1 MGPRKRTRSNPSS
14 QNDPDLAPSAPSS
27 SSQSTGVASPP
38 PNTPSSPGML
48 PTEPDQP
55 NTSATTP
62 FHNGKK
68 VRKARSWYGSWPRV
82 SKSSASTRVAR
93 ENIMGSTQRSEAVAN
108 FSRFETNKE
117 DCLTDPDR
125 QATRTLPAISETN
138 SEAQQNAA
146 GSSATQPESI
156 DAADGSGDIET
167 TSEPVTS
174 TISSNESAPQAPIYP
189 TSWLSWLSR
198 PTSQGQIEPAKD
210 GTGNRQ
216 DSPETTEPIQRQN
229 PQAQSP
235 PETPTPAKQTE
246 NPITAKQTSSWFSFW
261 YTSEDPSTAHD
272 GTGKR
277 ISNNEAIVEE
287 PETKED
293 EDTVMQD
300 ASAPSAMAQAP
311 APAPPVTEPSA
322 GSTWA
327 FWSRDAAPRKAIGD
341 APSTEQGELAVMGD
355 GSETSPRKSS
365 VEVTEESGNKKSSPS
380 KPYEERQTKTIPVK
394 KDKRG
399 QLQSM
404 EAIVPPV
411 ARPNTPKSDAII
423 KNQSSKTT
431 TSIQKTL
438 PPNLLL
444 PSFRSTYRMK
454 ENHSIIK
461 QITQL
466 LLRTQQPPANHVF
479 LSKETPP
486 VRKAIAIGVHGLF
499 PASYLRPMIG
509 QPTGTSI
516 KFANHCAE
524 AIRRWAESRSLGDCE
539 IEKVALEGEGKIA
552 DRVDNLWKLLLNWVE
567 HIKNADLI
575 MLACHSQGVPVGI
588 MLLAKLIDLGVITSS
603 RIGVCAMAGVSLGP
617 FPDYKS
623 GMGILMGSAAEL
635 WQFADPESEI
645 STRYEHALKTVID
658 YGARITYVG
667 SIDDQLVPLQS
678 ALHGPVCHPY
688 IYRAVFIDGRIHA
701 PDFIAHLVGFALKL
715 RNLGL
720 SDHGLIREL
729 SVPLAGSLYS
739 GEGHSRL
746 YDDGQVYDLAISH
759 ALETTNVSRVP
770 CEIQKH
776 QGLSNPNPYIL
787 PWIMRGL
794 LEEDLVKTELSH
806 ETAELLKQFDDWT
819 PTTKALKDVK
829 YRLEATTR
837 RPSTQLTV
845 HADRRP
851 PTTPGEQVAAGLSAL
866 RHPPRR
872 SALDRGAL
880 CKWSATWILAA
891 SRRPRNARIA
901 STHHA
906 RDQGSCAQGQ
916 RDDTRLARA
925 VIAMALLDPTFFFG
939 VIVVLYLSSFVLFAV
954 LRIVTGISIQ
964 RVGYFSLRR
973 LAYAPRDGVKLEIR
987 GLGLHLHRPTF
998 SQPTWLSIVVS
1009 ELAVTVDIKELEGQ
1023 KSNVFTSTEGDGENV
1038 ACESERVGRLKA
1050 APEKALPRR
1059 ANFDASRS
1067 ATWKQLTKIKERL
1080 KKLHRNVRWLRMV
1093 DVVATD
1099 STVHVVDVGKV
1110 QCGSFTVALDTRR
1123 RLVDR
1128 ARFFFQ
1134 SKAEKRLQKQPA
1146 EWIVTLKSILFTAK
1160 GGEPIEILDSATLNV
1175 HGFLY
1180 DNMDGLRDAT
1190 VALKLGRVH
1199 VPYDDVQVC
1208 LESSNKLRRR
1218 HGSFSI
1224 QTDPIHIS
1232 VDNIIREI
1240 DEPGST
1246 DSDLVQAVSDS
1257 KEFVSSIL
1265 RGIKEVQFAVSF
1277 VSLTKKVQTVRS
1289 AGSPLLLNASMK
1301 EVGVDLHRLDPKSPA
1316 HRMYFPSDA
1325 IAHEALAA
1333 ALSISVGLDDG
1344 HGKPERIVYVPM
1356 ATTTVKTTLPSKTVE
1371 LSEVRS
1377 AEERNANILF
1387 ANSVVTSPC
1396 VDLDPKR
1403 LPVLLAL
1410 LQPKPKPPK
1419 VRSQQRHRLISR
1431 LLPKANIK
1439 FSMHE
1444 PVLRIALPPV
1454 QKTDDPDDYDL
1465 IISSI
1470 SSVSLDLESFHSAVE
1485 DVHYS
1490 LASSMRV
1497 QTHHLYY
1504 RTTQGSRFDLVDTD
1518 SFDLKVQLSAAPDV
1532 HVVAN
1537 GHLQTFAIR
1546 MTRPEITEGIRRIIR
1561 QLKLKVEPDKRA
1573 TSKTPR
1579 PQNILRALPQWFLHF
1594 SVQVDDFSAEITGV
1608 DDDFPGTTRGVVL
1621 QVDTWTA
1628 EYRAQRMD
1636 HVRQR
1641 PLSRRRAASRSLV
1654 PDPEILN
1661 SVSTPSSP
1669 RKRLQHEGDGRRIA
1683 IHIRGLEAF
1692 VIEAPDKWEV
1702 EPFIHM
1708 PRFEVAFSTHSD
1720 AHSPILHV
1728 HSHLRTL
1735 LIQYSLFRQYSVG
1748 ISIMVLR
1755 RAFAKDS
1762 QHSTPSSPQ
1771 SPATMLSPESPWSSS
1786 VGADKLS
1793 QELMTVDCKAALIQ
1807 IKAEMPADP
1816 PLMLQ
1821 IYGMEAGRQR
1831 WLTPYFG
1838 AKLIRLHAGAP
1849 RMQGVWARIAS
1860 IKSLRLDYRQ
1870 SRKKT
1875 SNGIF
1880 QDDKLVDVVAAAVRL
1895 AVPHELI
1902 INKISDNIINVL
1914 KATQQLH
1921 HRFKT
1926 GTNEY
1931 ILEKSPEKPK
1941 IVPKLSL
1948 RARNLMFELEDGA
1961 FEWKLGMIYRA
1972 GRVEQQQRIAREDA
1986 FRVKVKKIQDEEMKR
2001 DPNRFRNRSAMAR
2014 GRGAN
2019 ASPWGRSKSED
2030 RLTQHNRDDRSRSE
2044 APRSRNPRYDPEA
2057 VRDMTGSAH
2066 ITIQEARTKLH
2077 EHNAQSWKKRIDHHF
2092 ANARQG
2098 IQELRS
2104 LFWGSNHVP
2113 DDLEDTER
2121 ILEVPQRPALMA
2133 TIIHE
2138 LHVLIDKPSFPLQ
2151 QLPEFLY
2158 QVGKEIPKDMKYS
2171 LLIPMNIQITMGE
2184 AKVALRDYPLPLL
2197 HVPALRPG
2205 QSSKLPALSLKTD
2218 FVIAEEFRGHESS
2231 RRIKVQ
2237 ITPPS
2242 NLEPG
2247 MPNGSFAID
2256 VRRTI
2261 GPVKSYSDMYVDL
2274 NTANPTRITWG
2285 PSYQP
2290 AIQDMMMVI
2299 ESFTKPQLD
2308 PSERV
2313 GFWDKIRLNFHSRVR
2328 VAWRE
2333 GGDVHLALKGSR
2345 DPYAVVGNGAGF
2357 LMCWRNNVKWN
2368 VHTED
2373 DPKRFMTVDS
2383 GEYVLAVPDFSHHAR
2398 EEARSRHESESIASD
2413 SSYKDGIAFKK
2424 VIMKLSGN
2432 VQWMA
2437 GLVFERAIHN
2447 GDRDFSFKPHYD
2459 VILKAPIY
2467 AKSNNMAIPYDAFR
2481 GFRSQHIHLSIAVR
2495 APIDRDWTSPELQ
2508 PPTRSYNTV
2517 HLTPRFFTHFFAWW
2531 SLFSGPMSLPIRQG
2545 ALWPGREKT
2554 SKKFGRHLGTI
2565 KYNLLLAPLFL
2576 SHIYKHKDAENY
2588 SENDVSA
2595 TGIKVRFDSFMLDIH
2610 QRREEFNTRD
2620 VGIKTAKTNSRTTGM
2635 KIHAAQLDLLSADV
2649 RAVSASI
2656 RGTTTEAVK
2665 RNSLSTLLSQQD
2677 LDDPADLSHFTI
2689 PDRDFSWIDM
2699 DDFVELDWILPSE
2712 PNPDTKILPLAYSP
2726 RVTYFRQTDIGGTID
2741 GDPDRT
2747 SPFGN
2752 EPTHFCIMRQDDDP
2766 RRVQSILIQSRLDQL
2781 SSQIA
2786 SNIENVSDAK
2796 LRMSR
2801 DPDARAEYESLN
2813 KHTNVLRDKHSFME
2827 TMLDQMA
2834 YKITTSGQE
2843 VPPQGSKEPGRSSE
2857 DSSETGVSGINVPSG
2872 AEFASDFKNRFVV
2885 HNMQLKWNNLLRNII
2900 LRYSHQVSQ
2909 RRGFV
2914 YYLSR
2919 PAVKFILDIVEE
2931 QTKAKQNSK
2940 TKAPSAAPNPP
2951 RATKPDGQVD
2961 ETYDDIEYRIKQ
2973 ILKDGRK
2980 YVNAD
2985 KSGASEAA
2993 TNANMEDIIGG
3004 IAEDFAPQSSFHV
3017 RLIAPQIQLQSDKNK
3032 KHVILVTAKGME
3044 FKVVEVMEKA
3054 RLFDP
3059 VSGLVQRRFLLRM
3072 DSAQF
3077 FVTHQK
3083 WFLDQILSKYSG
3095 NRYGIPSG
3103 SSWPPWVP
3111 MEVMFDFQSDPFGF
3125 KRIVQKTSAMLRY
3138 DKFNTLRLKY
3148 NDEVNNVEGNTP
3160 SLDGTD
3166 SRMDNLWVEFPQ
3178 ARALCNSSQYYAMYV
3193 IVLDLL
3199 LYSEPLEK
3207 TRSERLEKI
3216 MLASDFSDLRG
3227 TPEMVTKLQERIR
3240 NLEEIK
3246 SRFQIH
3252 SKHLD
3257 RKGWEDRLVLE
3268 RDLASNEDELFFVM
3282 KAITSSQRK
3291 YDSSLQSNALL
3302 RWTISAREIVWHLI
3316 QDNHNPLVELQL
3328 KDVEYDRT
3336 DNSDGSH
3343 INLLQIGRIIGLNL
3357 MPNAIY
3363 PEMIG
3368 PYIEDEKGQ
3377 STDMQ
3382 NTQMIR
3388 VYFHMLEAIAGIPVM
3403 DHFEVNLFPMKIQ
3416 LEREVGKKLFQ
3427 YIFPEMEDVQA
3438 TNNNNLA
3445 EAPMITR
3452 TSDSRTAVDTL
3463 VDDSMSGTGRYGS
3476 AAIDKESPF
3485 NTRAGSLEL
3494 RLRPTLTLDSRTP
3507 NDEGSLKI
3515 KAVSIHSGEG
3525 THMFRLFGAKPAS
3538 KKPSYESLRASNIP
3552 KPGIGRSSTAS
3563 SNSEAKKASRFVLP
3577 RKVGNSEVEPSDD
3590 LSKMITR
3597 ASSYMT
3603 FSSIK
3608 MPSVVLCL
3616 SYKGKGERNIEDV
3629 HDFVFKLP
3637 AIEYRNKTWSNLD
3650 LAMNLKNHVIKAL
3663 ISHTG
3668 AIISNKFSRHR
3679 PNTAQQSKLRELATS
3694 SVLLATPVLS
3704 NTADNSDDSLSFTT
3718 TSPIDYS
3725 RSPPR
3730 SLRDSQSS
3738 NSVLQRSNS
3747 RSSSV
3752 ASSNSYNRSGSDS
3765 RNSNNAPDYHKKMSA
3780 SRAMT
3785 GLGIDM
3791 GRPKSS
3797 SSSSHYLEPARP
3809 STSGSNISNNQGR
3822 RKSAGSGFLKGKFNA
3837 LANRRKDRENSD
3849 SKEHDRK
3856 DG

>member
-1 MGPRKRTRSNPSS
+1 
-14 QNDPDLAPSAPSS
+14 
-27 SSQSTGVASPP
+27 
-38 PNTPSSPGML
+38 
-48 PTEPDQP
+48 
-55 NTSATTP
+55 
-62 FHNGKK
+62 
-68 VRKARSWYGSWPRV
+68 
-82 SKSSASTRVAR
+82 
-93 ENIMGSTQRSEAVAN
+93 
-108 FSRFETNKE
+108 
-117 DCLTDPDR
+117 
-125 QATRTLPAISETN
+125 
-138 SEAQQNAA
+138 
-146 GSSATQPESI
+146 
-156 DAADGSGDIET
+156 
-167 TSEPVTS
+167 
-174 TISSNESAPQAPIYP
+174 
-189 TSWLSWLSR
+189 
-198 PTSQGQIEPAKD
+198 
-210 GTGNRQ
+210 
-216 DSPETTEPIQRQN
+216 
-229 PQAQSP
+229 
-235 PETPTPAKQTE
+235 
-246 NPITAKQTSSWFSFW
+246 
-261 YTSEDPSTAHD
+261 
-272 GTGKR
+272 
-277 ISNNEAIVEE
+277 
-287 PETKED
+287 
-293 EDTVMQD
+293 
-300 ASAPSAMAQAP
+300 
-311 APAPPVTEPSA
+311 
-322 GSTWA
+322 
-327 FWSRDAAPRKAIGD
+327 
-341 APSTEQGELAVMGD
+341 
-355 GSETSPRKSS
+355 
-365 VEVTEESGNKKSSPS
+365 
-380 KPYEERQTKTIPVK
+380 
-394 KDKRG
+394 
-399 QLQSM
+399 
-404 EAIVPPV
+404 
-411 ARPNTPKSDAII
+411 
-423 KNQSSKTT
+423 
-431 TSIQKTL
+431 
-438 PPNLLL
+438 
-444 PSFRSTYRMK
+444 
-454 ENHSIIK
+454 
-461 QITQL
+461 
-466 LLRTQQPPANHVF
+466 
-479 LSKETPP
+479 
-486 VRKAIAIGVHGLF
+486 
-499 PASYLRPMIG
+499 
-509 QPTGTSI
+509 
-516 KFANHCAE
+516 
-524 AIRRWAESRSLGDCE
+524 
-539 IEKVALEGEGKIA
+539 
-552 DRVDNLWKLLLNWVE
+552 
-567 HIKNADLI
+567 
-575 MLACHSQGVPVGI
+575 
-588 MLLAKLIDLGVITSS
+588 
-603 RIGVCAMAGVSLGP
+603 
-617 FPDYKS
+617 
-623 GMGILMGSAAEL
+623 
-635 WQFADPESEI
+635 
-645 STRYEHALKTVID
+645 
-658 YGARITYVG
+658 
-667 SIDDQLVPLQS
+667 
-678 ALHGPVCHPY
+678 
-688 IYRAVFIDGRIHA
+688 
-701 PDFIAHLVGFALKL
+701 
-715 RNLGL
+715 
-720 SDHGLIREL
+720 
-729 SVPLAGSLYS
+729 
-739 GEGHSRL
+739 
-746 YDDGQVYDLAISH
+746 
-759 ALETTNVSRVP
+759 
-770 CEIQKH
+770 
-776 QGLSNPNPYIL
+776 
-787 PWIMRGL
+787 
-794 LEEDLVKTELSH
+794 
-806 ETAELLKQFDDWT
+806 
-819 PTTKALKDVK
+819 
-829 YRLEATTR
+829 
-837 RPSTQLTV
+837 
-845 HADRRP
+845 
-851 PTTPGEQVAAGLSAL
+851 
-866 RHPPRR
+866 
-872 SALDRGAL
+872 
-880 CKWSATWILAA
+880 
-891 SRRPRNARIA
+891 
-901 STHHA
+901 
-906 RDQGSCAQGQ
+906 
-916 RDDTRLARA
+916 
-925 VIAMALLDPTFFFG
+925 MALLNPTFFLG
-939 VIVVLYLSSFVLFAV
+939 ILVLLYLSSFVLFAV
-954 LRIVTGISIQ
+954 LRIITGISIQ
-964 RVGYFSLRR
+964 RLGYFSLRR
-973 LAYAPRDGVKLEIR
+973 LAYIPRDGIKLEIR
-987 GLGLHLHRPTF
+987 GLGLHIHRPTF

-1009 ELAVTVDIKELEGQ
+1009 ELVVTVDIKELEGQ
-1023 KSNVFTSTEGDGENV
+1023 KPSASVTSENENDGSRN
-1038 ACESERVGRLKA
+1038 GRSDNS
-1050 APEKALPRR
+1050 KALPQNPPPRR
-1059 ANFDASRS
+1059 TTFDTTRS
-1067 ATWKQLTKIKERL
+1067 ATWKQLTKVKERV
-1080 KKLHRNVRWLRMV
+1080 KKLHRNVRWIRMV

-1099 STVHVVDVGKV
+1099 STVRVVDVGKI
-1110 QCGSFTVALDTRR
+1110 QFGSFTIALDTRR

-1146 EWIVTLKSILFTAK
+1146 EWIVTLKSLLFTAK
-1160 GGEPIEILDSATLNV
+1160 GGEAIEVLDSATLNV

-1180 DNMDGLRDAT
+1180 DNMDGLRDAAI
-1190 VALKLGRVH
+1190 ALKLGRVH

-1208 LESSNKLRRR
+1208 AERSKRLRRQ
-1218 HGSFSI
+1218 HAHLHKPADSI
-1224 QTDPIHIS
+1224 QIS
-1232 VDNIIREI
+1232 MDNIIQEI

-1246 DSDLVQAVSDS
+1246 DSDLMQTVSDS

-1289 AGSPLLLNASMK
+1289 ASSPLLLNASMK
-1301 EVGVDLHRLDPKSPA
+1301 EVGIDLHRLDPKSPA
-1316 HRMYFPSDA
+1316 HRMYFPSNA

-1333 ALSISVGLDDG
+1333 ALSISIGLDDG
-1344 HGKPERIVYVPM
+1344 HGKPERIAYVPM
-1356 ATTTVKTTLPSKTVE
+1356 ATTTMKTTLPSKTVE
-1371 LSEVRS
+1371 LSEIRS

-1403 LPVLLAL
+1403 LPVLIAL

-1419 VRSQQRHRLISR
+1419 VPSQQRHRLISR

-1454 QKTDDPDDYDL
+1454 RKTDDPDDFDL

-1485 DVHYS
+1485 DLHYS
-1490 LASSMRV
+1490 LASSMRI

-1504 RTTQGSRFDLVDTD
+1504 QTTQGNRFDLIDTD

-1546 MTRPEITEGIRRIIR
+1546 MTRPEITKGIRQIIR

-1573 TSKTPR
+1573 GSKTPKPR
-1579 PQNILRALPQWFLHF
+1579 NILRALPQWFLHF

-1608 DDDFPGTTRGVVL
+1608 DDDFPGTTRGIVL
-1621 QVDTWTA
+1621 QVDTWSA

-1641 PLSRRRAASRSLV
+1641 PMSRRRAASRSLV

-1661 SVSTPSSP
+1661 SISTPSSP
-1669 RKRLQHEGDGRRIA
+1669 RKKLQHEGDGRRIA

-1692 VIEAPDKWEV
+1692 VIEAPEKWEV
-1702 EPFIHM
+1702 EPFVHM

-1720 AHSPILHV
+1720 SHSPILHV

-1735 LIQYSLFRQYSVG
+1735 LVQYSLFRHYSVG
-1748 ISIMVLR
+1748 VAIMVLR

-1762 QHSTPSSPQ
+1762 QHSTPSSPLSRH
-1771 SPATMLSPESPWSSS
+1771 SPITLLSPESPWSGSTDAS
-1786 VGADKLS
+1786 PKFS
-1793 QELMTVDCKAALIQ
+1793 KELVTVDCKAALIQ
-1807 IKAEMPADP
+1807 VKAEMPADP

-1831 WLTPYFG
+1831 WLPPYF
-1838 AKLIRLHAGAP
+1838 ASKLIRLYAGAP
-1849 RMQGVWARIAS
+1849 RMPGVWARIAS
-1860 IKSLRLDYRQ
+1860 IKSFRLDYRE
-1870 SRKKT
+1870 SRRKA
-1875 SNGIF
+1875 SNGSF
-1880 QDDKLVDVVAAAVRL
+1880 HDDKMVDIVTEAIRL

-1902 INKISDNIINVL
+1902 INKISDNCINVI
-1914 KATQQLH
+1914 KASQQLH

-1931 ILEKSPEKPK
+1931 ILEKSAEKPK
-1941 IVPKLSL
+1941 NVPKLSL
-1948 RARNLMFELEDGA
+1948 RTRNLMFELEDGA
-1961 FEWKLGMIYRA
+1961 FEWKLGVIYRA
-1972 GRVEQQQRIAREDA
+1972 GRVEQQQRIARDDA

-2001 DPNRFRNRSAMAR
+2001 DPTRYRNRSAMAR
-2014 GRGAN
+2014 GRDTN

-2030 RLTQHNRDDRSRSE
+2030 RLTQINRDERSRSE
-2044 APRSRNPRYDPEA
+2044 APRSRNPRYDPEGL
-2057 VRDMTGSAH
+2057 RDMTGSAH
-2066 ITIQEARTKLH
+2066 ITIQEAKMRLH
-2077 EHNAQSWKKRIDHHF
+2077 EHNAQSWKKRIDSHF
-2092 ANARQG
+2092 LTARQG
-2098 IQELRS
+2098 IQELRG
-2104 LFWGSNHVP
+2104 LFWGSDHVP

-2133 TIIHE
+2133 TTIHE
-2138 LHVLIDKPSFPLQ
+2138 LHVMIDKPSFPLQ
-2151 QLPEFLY
+2151 KLPDFLH
-2158 QVGKEIPKDMKYS
+2158 QVGKGMPKDMQYS
-2171 LLIPMNIQITMGE
+2171 LLVPMNIQITMGE
-2184 AKVALRDYPLPLL
+2184 VKVTLRDYPLPLL
-2197 HVPALRPG
+2197 HVPALRPT

-2231 RRIKVQ
+2231 RKIMVQ
-2237 ITPPS
+2237 ITPP
-2242 NLEPG
+2242 NNPEPG
-2247 MPNGSFAID
+2247 LPNGSFAID

-2328 VAWRE
+2328 VAWKA

-2345 DPYAVVGNGAGF
+2345 DPYAVIGNGAGF

-2368 VHTED
+2368 VHVED
-2373 DPKRFMTVDS
+2373 DPKKFMTVDS

-2398 EEARSRHESESIASD
+2398 EEARNIHENGNVTSD
-2413 SSYKDGIAFKK
+2413 SVYKSGIAFKK

-2437 GLVFERAIHN
+2437 GLVFERAITN
-2447 GDRDFSFKPHYD
+2447 GKRDFSFKPHYD
-2459 VILKAPIY
+2459 VILKAPMY
-2467 AKSNNMAIPYDAFR
+2467 AKSQDRIVPYDAFR
-2481 GFRSQHIHLSIAVR
+2481 GFRSQHIHLSIAVS
-2495 APIDRDWTSPELQ
+2495 APIDRDWTSSELQ

-2545 ALWPGREKT
+2545 SLWPGREKN
-2554 SKKFGRHLGTI
+2554 SRKFGRHLGTI

-2665 RNSLSTLLSQQD
+2665 KNSLSTLLAQQD
-2677 LDDPADLSHFTI
+2677 LDDAADLSHFTI

-2752 EPTHFCIMRQDDDP
+2752 EPTHFCIMSQDDDP
-2766 RRVQSILIQSRLDQL
+2766 RRVQSQLIQSRLDQL
-2781 SSQIA
+2781 DDQIGD
-2786 SNIENVSDAK
+2786 NISYVSDAES
-2796 LRMSR
+2796 RMAK
-2801 DPDARAEYESLN
+2801 DPNVRPEYESLN
-2813 KHTNVLRDKHSFME
+2813 KHTNVLRDKRSFME
-2827 TMLDQMA
+2827 SMLHQMA
-2834 YKITTSGQE
+2834 YKITTSEQQKMSQDG
-2843 VPPQGSKEPGRSSE
+2843 KKLDHRSE
-2857 DSSETGVSGINVPSG
+2857 NFAETGEGEIKVPSG

-2931 QTKAKQNSK
+2931 QTKAKQNNK
-2940 TKAPSAAPNPP
+2940 AKAPSPTSNAPRTYKNG
-2951 RATKPDGQVD
+2951 GQID
-2961 ETYDDIEYRIKQ
+2961 ETIDDIEYRIKQ

-2985 KSGASEAA
+2985 KSGASEG
-2993 TNANMEDIIGG
+2993 TINANMEDITGG
-3004 IAEDFAPQSSFHV
+3004 IAEEFAPQNSFHV

-3044 FKVVEVMEKA
+3044 LKVVEVMEKA
-3054 RLFDP
+3054 RLSDP

-3095 NRYGIPSG
+3095 NRYGTPSG

-3111 MEVMFDFQSDPFGF
+3111 MEMMFDFQSDPFGF

-3148 NDEVNNVEGNTP
+3148 NDEVNNVEGDAP
-3160 SLDGTD
+3160 SLDGTE

-3252 SKHLD
+3252 SKQLD

-3268 RDLASNEDELFFVM
+3268 RDLAANEDELFFVM

-3302 RWTISAREIVWHLI
+3302 KWTISAREIVWHLI
-3316 QDNHNPLVELQL
+3316 QDNHEPLVELQL

-3343 INLLQIGRIIGLNL
+3343 INLMQIGRILGLNL

-3368 PYIEDEKGQ
+3368 PYVEDEKGRII
-3377 STDMQ
+3377 DMKD
-3382 NTQMIR
+3382 TQMIR

-3427 YIFPEMEDVQA
+3427 YIFPEMEVVQA
-3438 TNNNNLA
+3438 TNSNNVA
-3445 EAPMITR
+3445 DTPSITR
-3452 TSDSRTAVDTL
+3452 TSDSSTAVDTL
-3463 VDDSMSGTGRYGS
+3463 LDDSMLGSGRHGS
-3476 AAIDKESPF
+3476 AVSDKESPF

-3507 NDEGSLKI
+3507 HDDENSKI

-3525 THMFRLFGAKPAS
+3525 THMFRLFGAKSAS
-3538 KKPSYESLRASNIP
+3538 KKPSYESLRPSNIP
-3552 KPGIGRSSTAS
+3552 KPGIGRSSTTLS
-3563 SNSEAKKASRFVLP
+3563 SNSESKKGARFALP
-3577 RKVGNSEVEPSDD
+3577 RKTGNSEVEPSDD

-3603 FSSIK
+3603 FAYIK

-3616 SYKGKGERNIEDV
+3616 SYKGKGERNLEDV
-3629 HDFVFKLP
+3629 HDFVFRLP

-3668 AIISNKFSRHR
+3668 AIISNKFSKHR

-3694 SVLLATPVLS
+3694 SVLLATPALS
-3704 NTADNSDDSLSFTT
+3704 NTADNSDDSSSHLT

-3738 NSVLQRSNS
+3738 SSVLQRPDS
-3747 RSSSV
+3747 RSSSI
-3752 ASSNSYNRSGSDS
+3752 ASSSSYNRIGSDS
-3765 RNSNNAPDYHKKMSA
+3765 RNGNSAPSYYKMMPG

-3785 GLGIDM
+3785 GLGIDL
-3791 GRPKSS
+3791 GRPKS
-3797 SSSSHYLEPARP
+3797 SSSSHYLEPVRP
-3809 STSGSNISNNQGR
+3809 ATSGSNMSNDQGR

-3837 LANRRKDRENSD
+3837 LTNRIKDREGND
-3849 SKEHDRK
+3849 SKEHDLG
-3856 DG
+3856 DE

>member
-1 MGPRKRTRSNPSS
+1 
-14 QNDPDLAPSAPSS
+14 
-27 SSQSTGVASPP
+27 
-38 PNTPSSPGML
+38 
-48 PTEPDQP
+48 
-55 NTSATTP
+55 
-62 FHNGKK
+62 
-68 VRKARSWYGSWPRV
+68 
-82 SKSSASTRVAR
+82 
-93 ENIMGSTQRSEAVAN
+93 
-108 FSRFETNKE
+108 
-117 DCLTDPDR
+117 
-125 QATRTLPAISETN
+125 
-138 SEAQQNAA
+138 
-146 GSSATQPESI
+146 
-156 DAADGSGDIET
+156 
-167 TSEPVTS
+167 
-174 TISSNESAPQAPIYP
+174 
-189 TSWLSWLSR
+189 
-198 PTSQGQIEPAKD
+198 
-210 GTGNRQ
+210 
-216 DSPETTEPIQRQN
+216 
-229 PQAQSP
+229 
-235 PETPTPAKQTE
+235 
-246 NPITAKQTSSWFSFW
+246 
-261 YTSEDPSTAHD
+261 
-272 GTGKR
+272 
-277 ISNNEAIVEE
+277 
-287 PETKED
+287 
-293 EDTVMQD
+293 
-300 ASAPSAMAQAP
+300 
-311 APAPPVTEPSA
+311 
-322 GSTWA
+322 
-327 FWSRDAAPRKAIGD
+327 
-341 APSTEQGELAVMGD
+341 
-355 GSETSPRKSS
+355 
-365 VEVTEESGNKKSSPS
+365 
-380 KPYEERQTKTIPVK
+380 
-394 KDKRG
+394 
-399 QLQSM
+399 
-404 EAIVPPV
+404 
-411 ARPNTPKSDAII
+411 
-423 KNQSSKTT
+423 
-431 TSIQKTL
+431 
-438 PPNLLL
+438 
-444 PSFRSTYRMK
+444 
-454 ENHSIIK
+454 
-461 QITQL
+461 
-466 LLRTQQPPANHVF
+466 
-479 LSKETPP
+479 
-486 VRKAIAIGVHGLF
+486 
-499 PASYLRPMIG
+499 
-509 QPTGTSI
+509 
-516 KFANHCAE
+516 
-524 AIRRWAESRSLGDCE
+524 
-539 IEKVALEGEGKIA
+539 
-552 DRVDNLWKLLLNWVE
+552 
-567 HIKNADLI
+567 
-575 MLACHSQGVPVGI
+575 
-588 MLLAKLIDLGVITSS
+588 
-603 RIGVCAMAGVSLGP
+603 
-617 FPDYKS
+617 
-623 GMGILMGSAAEL
+623 
-635 WQFADPESEI
+635 
-645 STRYEHALKTVID
+645 
-658 YGARITYVG
+658 
-667 SIDDQLVPLQS
+667 
-678 ALHGPVCHPY
+678 
-688 IYRAVFIDGRIHA
+688 
-701 PDFIAHLVGFALKL
+701 
-715 RNLGL
+715 
-720 SDHGLIREL
+720 
-729 SVPLAGSLYS
+729 
-739 GEGHSRL
+739 
-746 YDDGQVYDLAISH
+746 
-759 ALETTNVSRVP
+759 
-770 CEIQKH
+770 
-776 QGLSNPNPYIL
+776 
-787 PWIMRGL
+787 
-794 LEEDLVKTELSH
+794 
-806 ETAELLKQFDDWT
+806 
-819 PTTKALKDVK
+819 
-829 YRLEATTR
+829 
-837 RPSTQLTV
+837 
-845 HADRRP
+845 
-851 PTTPGEQVAAGLSAL
+851 
-866 RHPPRR
+866 
-872 SALDRGAL
+872 
-880 CKWSATWILAA
+880 
-891 SRRPRNARIA
+891 
-901 STHHA
+901 
-906 RDQGSCAQGQ
+906 
-916 RDDTRLARA
+916 
-925 VIAMALLDPTFFFG
+925 MALLDPTFVFG
-939 VIVVLYLSSFVLFAV
+939 IIVLLYLSSFVLFAI

-973 LAYAPRDGVKLEIR
+973 LAYTPRDGVKLEIR

-1009 ELAVTVDIKELEGQ
+1009 ELAVTLDIKELEGQ
-1023 KSNVFTSTEGDGENV
+1023 KSTLPTANENEIEIEKSKEKEIGDSQNKH
-1038 ACESERVGRLKA
+1038 SSPSKD
-1050 APEKALPRR
+1050 APEISLPRR
-1059 ANFDASRS
+1059 ATFEAPRS
-1067 ATWKQLTKIKERL
+1067 ATWKQLTKLKERV
-1080 KKLHRNVRWLRMV
+1080 KKLHRNVRWIRMV

-1099 STVHVVDVGKV
+1099 STIHVVDVGKV
-1110 QCGSFTVALDTRR
+1110 QCGSFTIALDTRR

-1134 SKAEKRLQKQPA
+1134 SKAEKKLQKQPA
-1146 EWIVTLKSILFTAK
+1146 EWIMTLKSILFTAK
-1160 GGEPIEILDSATLNV
+1160 GGEAIEVLDSATLNV

-1180 DNMDGLRDAT
+1180 DNLDGLRDAT
-1190 VALKLGRVH
+1190 IALKLGRVH
-1199 VPYDDVQVC
+1199 VPYDDVQICVDR
-1208 LESSNKLRRR
+1208 SKRLRSR
-1218 HGSFSI
+1218 HGSMRK
-1224 QTDPIHIS
+1224 QPDLLNIS
-1232 VDNIIREI
+1232 MDNVIREM
-1240 DEPGST
+1240 DDPGST
-1246 DSDLVQAVSDS
+1246 DSDLMQTVSDS

-1265 RGIKEVQFAVSF
+1265 RGIKEVQFAVSL

-1289 AGSPLLLNASMK
+1289 TGSPLLLNASMK
-1301 EVGVDLHRLDPKSPA
+1301 EVGIDLHRLDPKSPA
-1316 HRMYFPSDA
+1316 HRMYFPANA

-1344 HGKPERIVYVPM
+1344 HGKPERIAYVPM

-1410 LQPKPKPPK
+1410 LQPRPKPPK

-1444 PVLRIALPPV
+1444 PVIRIALPPV
-1454 QKTDDPDDYDL
+1454 QKTDDPDDFDL

-1470 SSVSLDLESFHSAVE
+1470 SSISLDLESFHSAVE

-1490 LASSMRV
+1490 LASSMRM

-1504 RTTQGSRFDLVDTD
+1504 QTTQGSRFDLIDTD
-1518 SFDLKVQLSAAPDV
+1518 SFDLKIQLSAAPDV

-1546 MTRPEITEGIRRIIR
+1546 MTRPEITKGIRQILH

-1579 PQNILRALPQWFLHF
+1579 PQNLLRALPQWLLHF

-1608 DDDFPGTTRGVVL
+1608 DNDFPGTTRGVVL
-1621 QVDTWTA
+1621 QVDTWSA
-1628 EYRAQRMD
+1628 EYRAQRMN

-1669 RKRLQHEGDGRRIA
+1669 RRKLQHEGDGRRIA

-1692 VIEAPDKWEV
+1692 IMEAPEKWEV

-1720 AHSPILHV
+1720 AHNPILHV

-1735 LIQYSLFRQYSVG
+1735 LIQYSLFRHYSVG
-1748 ISIMVLR
+1748 VAIMVLR
-1755 RAFAKDS
+1755 RAFTKDP

-1771 SPATMLSPESPWSSS
+1771 YSQSPIALLSPESPWSSS
-1786 VGADKLS
+1786 ADAFPKLLK
-1793 QELMTVDCKAALIQ
+1793 ELVTVDCKAVLIQ

-1821 IYGMEAGRQR
+1821 IYGMEAGRHR
-1831 WLTPYFG
+1831 WSPPYFTS
-1838 AKLIRLHAGAP
+1838 KLIRLYAGAP
-1849 RMQGVWARIAS
+1849 RMPGVWARIAS
-1860 IKSLRLDYRQ
+1860 IKSFRLDYRE
-1870 SRKKT
+1870 SRRKV
-1875 SNGIF
+1875 SNGSF
-1880 QDDKLVDVVAAAVRL
+1880 QDDKMVDIVAEAIRL

-1902 INKISDNIINVL
+1902 INKISDNFINVF
-1914 KATQQLH
+1914 KASQQLH

-1931 ILEKSPEKPK
+1931 ILDKSPEKPK
-1941 IVPKLSL
+1941 TMPKLSI
-1948 RARNLMFELEDGA
+1948 RTRNLMFELEDGA
-1961 FEWKLGMIYRA
+1961 FEWKLGIIYRA

-1986 FRVKVKKIQDEEMKR
+1986 FRVKVKKIQDEEMKK
-2001 DPNRFRNRSAMAR
+2001 DSTRFRNHSAMAR
-2014 GRGAN
+2014 GRGTN
-2019 ASPWGRSKSED
+2019 AWGRSKSED
-2030 RLTQHNRDDRSRSE
+2030 RLTQHIRDERSRSE
-2044 APRSRNPRYDPEA
+2044 TPRSRNPRYDPESI
-2057 VRDMTGSAH
+2057 RDMTGNAH
-2066 ITIQEARTKLH
+2066 ITIQDARAKLH
-2077 EHNAQSWKKRIDHHF
+2077 EHNAQSWKKRIDSHISK
-2092 ANARQG
+2092 ARQG
-2098 IQELRS
+2098 AQELRS
-2104 LFWGSNHVP
+2104 LFWGSDHVP

-2133 TIIHE
+2133 TTISE
-2138 LHVLIDKPSFPLQ
+2138 LYILIDKPSFPLQ
-2151 QLPEFLY
+2151 QLPEFLH
-2158 QVGKEIPKDMKYS
+2158 QVGKGMPKDMQYS
-2171 LLIPMNIQITMGE
+2171 LLIPMNIQIAMGE
-2184 AKVALRDYPLPLL
+2184 AKVTLRDYPLPLL

-2205 QSSKLPALSLKTD
+2205 QPSKLPALSLKTD
-2218 FVIAEEFRGHESS
+2218 FVIAEEYRGHEAS
-2231 RRIKVQ
+2231 RRIRVQ

-2247 MPNGSFAID
+2247 MPTGSFAID

-2328 VAWRE
+2328 VEWRE
-2333 GGDVHLALKGSR
+2333 DGDVHLALKGSR
-2345 DPYAVVGNGAGF
+2345 DPYAIVGNGAGF

-2383 GEYVLAVPDFSHHAR
+2383 GEYVLAVPDFSHYAR
-2398 EEARSRHESESIASD
+2398 EEARGIHENETTTSD
-2413 SSYKDGIAFKK
+2413 SSHKTSVAFKK

-2437 GLVFERAIHN
+2437 GLVFERAIVN
-2447 GDRDFSFKPHYD
+2447 GERDFSFKPHYD
-2459 VILKAPIY
+2459 VILKAPNY
-2467 AKSNNMAIPYDAFR
+2467 AKSHSKTAPYDAFH

-2495 APIDRDWTSPELQ
+2495 APIDRDWTSSELQ

-2545 ALWPGREKT
+2545 SLWPGREKN

-2610 QRREEFNTRD
+2610 QRREEFNTQD
-2620 VGIKTAKTNSRTTGM
+2620 VGIKSAKSNSRTTGM

-2665 RNSLSTLLSQQD
+2665 RNSLSTLLTQQSLVD
-2677 LDDPADLSHFTI
+2677 AADLSHFTI

-2712 PNPDTKILPLAYSP
+2712 ANPDTKILPLAFSP
-2726 RVTYFRQTDIGGTID
+2726 RVTYFRQTDIAGTID

-2752 EPTHFCIMRQDDDP
+2752 EPTHFCIMSQDDDP
-2766 RRVQSILIQSRLDQL
+2766 RRVQSQLIQSRLDQL
-2781 SSQIA
+2781 DNQITN
-2786 SNIENVSDAK
+2786 NISNVSDAES
-2796 LRMSR
+2796 RMGK
-2801 DPDARAEYESLN
+2801 DPDVRVEYESLN
-2813 KHTNVLRDKHSFME
+2813 KHTGVLRDKRSFME
-2827 TMLDQMA
+2827 SMLHQMA
-2834 YKITTSGQE
+2834 YKITTSDQ
-2843 VPPQGSKEPGRSSE
+2843 QNIPGDDKNLDQHSE
-2857 DSSETGVSGINVPSG
+2857 NSVETGMGGMKVPAG

-2885 HNMQLKWNNLLRNII
+2885 HNIQLKWNNLLRNII

-2931 QTKAKQNSK
+2931 QTKAKQNNK
-2940 TKAPSAAPNPP
+2940 AKAPQPASNAS
-2951 RATKPDGQVD
+2951 RATKRDGQVH
-2961 ETYDDIEYRIKQ
+2961 ETNDDIEYRIKQ

-2980 YVNAD
+2980 YVNAE
-2985 KSGASEAA
+2985 KSGASEGAI
-2993 TNANMEDIIGG
+2993 NPNMEDIISG
-3004 IAEDFAPQSSFHV
+3004 IAEDFAPQNSFHV

-3032 KHVILVTAKGME
+3032 KHVILITAKGME
-3044 FKVVEVMEKA
+3044 LKVVEVMEKA
-3054 RLFDP
+3054 RLSDP

-3095 NRYGIPSG
+3095 NSYGTPSG

-3111 MEVMFDFQSDPFGF
+3111 MEVMFDFNSDPFGF

-3148 NDEVNNVEGNTP
+3148 NDEVNNVEGDTP
-3160 SLDGTD
+3160 PIDSTE

-3207 TRSERLEKI
+3207 TRNERLEKI

-3227 TPEMVTKLQERIR
+3227 TPEMVTQLQERIR

-3257 RKGWEDRLVLE
+3257 KKGWEDRLLLE
-3268 RDLASNEDELFFVM
+3268 RDLAANEDELFFVM

-3291 YDSSLQSNALL
+3291 YDGSLQASALL
-3302 RWTISAREIVWHLI
+3302 KWTITARDIVWHLI
-3316 QDNHNPLVELQL
+3316 QDNHEPLVELQL

-3343 INLLQIGRIIGLNL
+3343 INLMQVGKILGLNL

-3368 PYIEDEKGQ
+3368 PYVEDEKGRP
-3377 STDMQ
+3377 TDIKD
-3382 NTQMIR
+3382 TQMIR

-3427 YIFPEMEDVQA
+3427 YIFPEMEDA
-3438 TNNNNLA
+3438 DANNNNN
-3445 EAPMITR
+3445 PKGTPSITR
-3452 TSDSRTAVDTL
+3452 TSDSRSTLDTL
-3463 VDDSMSGTGRYGS
+3463 LDDSMS
-3476 AAIDKESPF
+3476 AASDKESPF

-3507 NDEGSLKI
+3507 QDDGDSKV

-3525 THMFRLFGAKPAS
+3525 THMFRLFGGKSAT

-3552 KPGIGRSSTAS
+3552 KPGIVRTSTAAS
-3563 SNSEAKKASRFVLP
+3563 FTSESKRGARFALPRRVGTSEAI
-3577 RKVGNSEVEPSDD
+3577 EPSDD

-3603 FSSIK
+3603 FAYIK

-3616 SYKGKGERNIEDV
+3616 SYKGKGERNLEDV
-3629 HDFVFKLP
+3629 HDFVFRLP

-3650 LAMNLKNHVIKAL
+3650 LAMNLKNHVIRAL

-3668 AIISNKFSRHR
+3668 AIISNKFSKHR
-3679 PNTAQQSKLRELATS
+3679 PTTAQQSKHRELATS
-3694 SVLLATPVLS
+3694 SVLLATPSLS
-3704 NTADNSDDSLSFTT
+3704 NTADNSDDSSSVVAM
-3718 TSPIDYS
+3718 SPVDYS

-3730 SLRDSQSS
+3730 SLRDYQSS
-3738 NSVLQRSNS
+3738 SSVLQRSNS
-3747 RSSSV
+3747 RGSSIAS
-3752 ASSNSYNRSGSDS
+3752 SSNSYSRNGSDS
-3765 RNSNNAPDYHKKMSA
+3765 RNGNNMLGSFGITPG

-3785 GLGIDM
+3785 GLGIDIV
-3791 GRPKSS
+3791 RPKS
-3797 SSSSHYLEPARP
+3797 SSSSHYLEPVRP
-3809 STSGSNISNNQGR
+3809 STSGSMMSNNQGR
-3822 RKSAGSGFLKGKFNA
+3822 RKSAGSGFLKGKLNA
-3837 LANRRKDRENSD
+3837 LTNRRKDREGSD
-3849 SKEHDRK
+3849 SKEQNLRDE
-3856 DG
+3856 